1 MTSQADPRDALLAQ
15 RQAAL
20 ARIGALQR
28 EFADIVAAAA
38 AANGDDEHD
47 PEGATIAFE
56 RQHVAA
62 LLSQAR
68 EYLGQI
74 DTALLR
80 VDAGS
85 YGSCARCGAPIPAE
99 RLTARPAAVTCVGCA
114 ARGARSTHGTR

>member
-1 MTSQADPRDALLAQ
+1 MTSQADSRDALLAQ

-28 EFADIVAAAA
+28 EFTDVVAAAA

-62 LLSQAR
+62 LLGQER

-99 RLTARPAAVTCVGCA
+99 RLAARPAAVTCVGCA
-114 ARGARSTHGTR
+114 ARGARSTRGTR

>member
-1 MTSQADPRDALLAQ
+1 VAGALDPRSALQAH

-28 EFADIVAAAA
+28 EFADIVSATAS
-38 AANGDDEHD
+38 ANSDDEHD

-68 EYLGQI
+68 EHLGQI
-74 DTALLR
+74 DTALLH
-80 VDAGS
+80 VDDGT
-85 YGSCARCGAPIPAE
+85 YGCCVRCGTTIPAE
-99 RLTARPAAVTCVGCA
+99 RLAARPTAVTCVGCA
-114 ARGARSTHGTR
+114 ARGSR